1 MRKEHKNKSFCGMAA
16 SLVVVA
22 TMLAGMPV
30 RAQTAPSASTQ
41 NADEGGEQPEIVVT
55 GYRASVERSI
65 AIKRKAAGIVDAI
78 TAEDMGKMP
87 DLNLSESLQRVP
99 GVTIDRNAGGE
110 GRSINLRGL
119 GASFTRVE
127 LDGMS
132 GLASGTGGRFGT
144 NQGGRAFNF
153 EILASELFSK
163 AEIYKTATPDQ
174 TEGGLAGL
182 VRLETPKPFDNKGF
196 KLTAGGLGNYGQ
208 NTGRLD
214 PRLSLLVSQNW
225 NDRFGI
231 AASVA
236 WSKSH
241 FVTDTAEGGSW
252 RAFSNV
258 NTGKRATDAVRA
270 ALIANGPRYYHFDES
285 RDTLGI
291 TLATQYR
298 PSDNLDISVDGVFAK
313 LTSRSRALRDDMALE
328 SGINAPIS
336 TTIENGVITAG
347 QFTGAQQ
354 RVGDNRYHNDETMGQ
369 VIARADWHPG
379 DDWSVRPSI
388 GYAKRKADRTWNLY
402 SFRLADSSGKFDP
415 GIVSYKI
422 RGNFLDFSSTATDF
436 TSGAQ
441 NFLFN
446 VFVFRPTADV
456 NDELQTKLDIEKTFD
471 GALKNVKAGIRYADG
486 SKTRTAAQSRLNVNG
501 VANSAVPNLGTVS
514 DLVDYDVRGS
524 TGPSSLLG
532 VNERLISGVYF
543 PNGSPVTGTAMRNY
557 TGYAAQ
563 QTYTI
568 GEKTLSGYASTEFDT
583 DGVQV
588 IGGVRFISTRQTSRG
603 FTVANINLATQTITP
618 VSYGKTYT
626 AFLPSLTA
634 KWDVAAGAIVR
645 AAYSRTL
652 TRPDYD
658 SLAPSE
664 TVSGIDAGGGTGTKG
679 NPNLNPYLSDNIDFG
694 GEYYFGKDG
703 LIAANVFY
711 KKMDGFIDT
720 TTFVETRTYPRQ
732 ADGMLVTGPITF
744 TQPINSVSASVKGLE
759 LAAQSGLPFLPGML
773 SNLGVQA
780 NLTLTDSS
788 ADFATAGDVRSRGL
802 PGLSKRSWNATL
814 YYSTPA
820 LDVRFSYAWRSRYLA
835 QFSDDFAIPRFVN
848 AYGQLDFSANY
859 NLNKRVSFQL
869 QALNLTRNQ
878 EVDVSSATYLPY
890 GVNQLDRRILF
901 GARMSF

>member
-1 MRKEHKNKSFCGMAA
+1 MPTPPKP
-16 SLVVVA
+16 
-22 TMLAGMPV
+22 AG
-30 RAQTAPSASTQ
+30 
-41 NADEGGEQPEIVVT
+41 EEQSQSDIIVT

-65 AIKRKAAGIVDAI
+65 SIKRKAAGIVDAI

-99 GVTIDRNAGGE
+99 GVTIDRNANGE

-119 GASFTRVE
+119 GATFTRVE

-132 GLASGTGGRFGT
+132 GLANGTGGRFGV
-144 NQGGRAFNF
+144 NQSGRAFNF
-153 EILASELFSK
+153 EILPSELFSK

-182 VRLETPKPFDNKGF
+182 VQLEIPKPLDHKGF
-196 KLTAGGLGNYGQ
+196 KLSAGALGNYGQ
-208 NTGRLD
+208 NTGRVD

-225 NDRFGI
+225 NDTFGI
-231 AASVA
+231 AASIA
-236 WSKSH
+236 WSRSH

-258 NTGKRATDAVRA
+258 NTGTRASDAVRT
-270 ALIANGPRYYHFDES
+270 ALIANGPRYYHFNENRNS
-285 RDTLGI
+285 LGATLS
-291 TLATQYR
+291 TQYR
-298 PSDNLDISVDGVFAK
+298 PSDKLEVSVDGIFAK
-313 LTSRSRALRDDMALE
+313 LKSNSRALRDDMALE
-328 SGINAPIS
+328 SGINNPIS
-336 TTIENGVITAG
+336 TTIDSGVITAG
-347 QFTGAQQ
+347 QFTGVQQ
-354 RVGDNRYHNDETMGQ
+354 RVGDNHYTTDETMGQ
-369 VIARADWHPG
+369 IIARVDWHPADG
-379 DDWSVRPSI
+379 WLIRPSI
-388 GYAKRKADRTWNLY
+388 GYARRKANRTWNLY
-402 SFRLADSSGKFDP
+402 SYRLADSSGKFDP
-415 GIVSYKI
+415 GIVSYKM
-422 RGNFLDFSSTATDF
+422 RGNFIDFSSTATDF
-436 TSGAQ
+436 SSDAQ

-456 NDELQTKLDIEKTFD
+456 TDELQGKIDLEKTFD
-471 GALKNVKAGIRYADG
+471 GPLKNVRAGFRYADS
-486 SKTRTAAQSRLNVNG
+486 SKTRTASQSRLNVSSG
-501 VANSAVPNLGTVS
+501 IANAAVPNLGSVAGLVGYNVS
-514 DLVDYDVRGS
+514 GS
-524 TGPSSLLG
+524 TGPSSILG
-532 VNERLISGVYF
+532 INESLINGVYF
-543 PNGSPVTGTAMRNY
+543 PNSVAVTGTALRDY

-568 GEKTLSGYASTEFDT
+568 GEKTLSGYASAEFDVS
-583 DGVQV
+583 DVQV
-588 IGGVRFISTRQTSRG
+588 IGGVRFVSTKQTSSG
-603 FTVANINLATQTITP
+603 STVANINLETQTITP
-618 VSYGKTYT
+618 VSYNKTYT

-634 KWDVAAGAIVR
+634 KWDVVPGAIVR

-679 NPNLNPYLSDNIDFG
+679 NPNLNPYLSDNIDLG
-694 GEYYFGKDG
+694 AEYYFGKDG

-732 ADGMLVTGPITF
+732 ADGVLATGPITF
-744 TQPINSVSASVKGLE
+744 TQPVNSVSASVKGLE
-759 LAAQSGLPFLPGML
+759 LAAQSRLWFLPGMF

-788 ADFATAGDVRSRGL
+788 ANFSMANDVRSRGL

-814 YYSTPA
+814 YYSTPT

-859 NLNKRVSFQL
+859 NLNSHISFQL
-869 QALNLTRNQ
+869 QGLNLTRNQ
-878 EVDVSSATYLPY
+878 EVDVSSAAYLPY

-901 GARMSF
+901 GARVTF